1 MAHLSRL
8 HLTNFRNFADLEL
21 DIAPGV
27 SVFFGDNAQGK
38 TTLLEAVY
46 LLAIARSFRAENERE
61 VVSFR
66 AGLQGEQSVV
76 SGTVVK
82 QDQRLSINVGYQSL
96 AGRGSGDLIASN
108 AESQQSA
115 SRGADVSRYSVRK
128 EIRVDRTRRTA
139 TELVGIV
146 GAVLFSA
153 DDIELVYGPPSGR
166 RRYLDILISQS
177 DPVYIK
183 GLQRYQKVVQQ
194 RNQLLRMLRDGRA
207 EAEEVEFWNDELV
220 REGAGVIWRRH
231 EAMRQLSWSCAEHQ
245 QQLSGREEEFH
256 IEYRPSVPCGESPQS
271 TEECF
276 RECLTAF
283 HHRELATSATAV
295 GPHRDDFKLLVNGM
309 DMGTFASRG
318 EARTLALTL
327 RLAEASYLSSTRGD
341 EPIVL
346 LDDVLSEMD
355 ASRRQRVLDK
365 IARYQQVL
373 ITTTDLDIV
382 RQHFREQATYF
393 KVAGGQVLHW
403 EE

>member
-1 MAHLSRL
+1 VARISRL

-21 DIAPGV
+21 SLAPGV

-61 VVSFR
+61 VVNVR
-66 AGLQGEQSVV
+66 AGIQGEQSVV
-76 SGTVVK
+76 SGTVEK
-82 QDQRLSINVGYQSL
+82 QAQRLSINVGYQSVT
-96 AGRGSGDLIASN
+96 GRVSSDPVASSR
-108 AESQQSA
+108 EVQQSA
-115 SRGADVSRYSVRK
+115 SSGADVSRYSVRK
-128 EIRVDRTRRTA
+128 EIRVNRTRRTA
-139 TELVGIV
+139 TELVGLV

-153 DDIELVYGPPSGR
+153 DDMDLVYGPPAGR

-177 DPVYIK
+177 DPIYIK
-183 GLQRYQKVVQQ
+183 GLQRYQRVVQQ

-207 EAEEVEFWNDELV
+207 EAEELEFWNDELV
-220 REGAGVIWRRH
+220 REGAGIIWHRH
-231 EAMRQLSWSCAEHQ
+231 EAMRRLSRFCAEHQ
-245 QQLSGREEEFH
+245 QQLSGVEEDFH
-256 IEYRPSVPCGESPQS
+256 IEYRPSVPCGESLQG
-271 TEECF
+271 TEERF
-276 RECLTAF
+276 RESLAAF

-318 EARTLALTL
+318 EARTLALSL
-327 RLAEASYLSSTRGD
+327 RLGEASYLASARGD

-365 IARYQQVL
+365 IASYQQVL
-373 ITTTDLDIV
+373 ITTTDLAVV
-382 RQHFREQATYF
+382 RQHFGRQATYF
-393 KVAGGQVLHW
+393 KVAGGQVTPW